1 MRMKTMLFL
10 LVTIMLCDAVAR
22 AESLA
27 DQFKSQRD
35 EKFKNYDRD
44 MAVIDEASKLYRNI
58 EAHGQSLVL
67 DTGHSHHWE
76 ELVLVRDA
84 IIRIDNSGYSSP
96 RKAEICGSEGRRYSS
111 EWLELTPEV
120 LSIARDDIFEFKH
133 GGDPFEVNLRA
144 GTCFYQFLPNLEV
157 KKCKATLKPI
167 SQEYSYLQYRL
178 KTAREHCARFYEDM
192 S

>member
-58 EAHGQSLVL
+58 EDHGQRLAL
-67 DTGHSHHWE
+67 DPAFQGPRGYMI
-76 ELVLVRDA
+76 LVRDA

-96 RKAEICGSEGRRYSS
+96 RIAEICGSEGRRYSS

-120 LSIARDDIFEFKH
+120 VSIAKDDVFEIVGH
-133 GGDPFEVNLRA
+133 DTYEINLKA
-144 GTCFYQFLPNLEV
+144 GTCFYKPLSKSEI

-192 S
+192 R

>member
-58 EAHGQSLVL
+58 EAHGQRLAL
-67 DTGHSHHWE
+67 DPAFEGRGTMI
-76 ELVLVRDA
+76 LVRNA

-96 RKAEICGSEGRRYSS
+96 RIERICDSERNRNRYSDV
-111 EWLELTPEV
+111 WLELTPEV
-120 LSIARDDIFEFKH
+120 VSIAKDDVFEIVGH
-133 GGDPFEVNLRA
+133 NTYEINLKA
-144 GTCFYQFLPNLEV
+144 GTCFYKPSSKSEI
-157 KKCKATLKPI
+157 KKCKATLEPI

-178 KTAREHCARFYEDM
+178 KNAREHCAIFYEDM
-192 S
+192 R